1 MRLWTLRKGPAFNC
15 HLGDNCSGGLFGKE
29 IDNDGDNR
37 FVCFRCDY
45 NLCRPCY
52 EGNLVFEALED
63 ANNGE
68 DDLECGGDAA
78 ATLVPEAAR
87 EPTVGFSVKREEES

>member
-63 ANNGE
+63 ANDGE
-68 DDLECGGDAA
+68 DDLECGDAA